1 MLQGDLWAGQQS
13 EGIPL
18 VDYADHQGRFAREL
32 YSSNVGYSD
41 QIVLSPTAP
50 VTGDG
55 STKPL
60 EHLPEETEVPP
71 LHHLP
76 YTANDY
82 YATAPEELPGTAN
95 LPPERELH
103 LNGPP
108 PLVACEPFSPA
119 SPYQD
124 GGTQRLSHIDEPCS
138 DHLYAT
144 PSGSPPGLI
153 HVSTLPD
160 PHQQVNLHNLKGQY
174 MVLTE
179 YPNQLAVQPAEMESH
194 QLHHW
199 SPPSSPEEPV
209 ISPVAYE
216 VHPSSA
222 PLAPVDCYWPPTLTS
237 DNSQVGFAM
246 SVKVHRRIR
255 RTACT
260 CPNCQKG
267 LNTKA
272 TNEDGT
278 VKKKQHICHFPGCEK
293 VYSKTSHLRAH
304 LRWHTGEKP
313 FVCNWLMCGKRFIR
327 SDELQRHIRTHTGE
341 KNFVCR
347 VCSKRFMRSDH
358 LTKHMRIHRVEEPS
372 PDQPAGLLKEVTK
385 EGSEI
390 EELQGSPR
398 SSEVGSDYDVDEFLG
413 SQDSGYGSSVWC

>member
-1 MLQGDLWAGQQS
+1 MQGELWAEQVQQS

-18 VDYADHQGRFAREL
+18 VDYTDHQGRFAREL

-41 QIVLSPTAP
+41 QMVLSPS
-50 VTGDG
+50 GDG

-60 EHLPEETEVPP
+60 EHLPEETEIPP

-76 YTANDY
+76 YSANNY
-82 YATAPEELPGTAN
+82 YATAPEELSATAN
-95 LPPERELH
+95 LPPESELP
-103 LNGPP
+103 LMNGPP
-108 PLVACEPFSPA
+108 PLVACETFPPA
-119 SPYQD
+119 SPYHD
-124 GGTQRLSHIDEPCS
+124 GAGGTQRLSHIDEACS

-160 PHQQVNLHNLKGQY
+160 SHQQVDIHNLKGQY
-174 MVLTE
+174 VVLTE
-179 YPNQLAVQPAEMESH
+179 YPNQPPAQTAEMES
-194 QLHHW
+194 QQFLHHW
-199 SPPSSPEEPV
+199 LPPSSPEEPV
-209 ISPVAYE
+209 ISPVSYE
-216 VHPSSA
+216 IQQSSA
-222 PLAPVDCYWPPTLTS
+222 PLAPVDCYWPPSLTS
-237 DNSQVGFAM
+237 DNPQVGFL

-267 LNTKA
+267 LNTKVV
-272 TNEDGT
+272 NEDGT
-278 VKKKQHICHFPGCEK
+278 IKKKQHICHFPGCEK

-313 FVCNWLMCGKRFIR
+313 FVCNWLTCGKRFIR

-347 VCSKRFMRSDH
+347 ICNKRFMRSDH

-372 PDQPAGLLKEVTK
+372 SDQPEELKEVSRR
-385 EGSEI
+385 EGSELD
-390 EELQGSPR
+390 ELQCSPR
-398 SSEVGSDYDVDEFLG
+398 SSEVGSDYDIDEFLG
-413 SQDSGYGSSVWC
+413 SQDSGYGSSTWC